1 MNGQDIARHRQN
13 LASGVGT
20 TTRRNRVLPA
30 ARRPTD
36 IPERIGKAGPREEA
50 GAYIEVDYSYRV
62 LDTQNA
68 PTYQLEMLNTGLDGP
83 MTLYLQPRP
92 LDTPAGDAY
101 YFASAVKLTT
111 TDGLLK
117 TDYQNA
123 LKEAMIRPSAGAD
136 RIAGFVAAPVSAW
149 FANYDLVRGPTGVH
163 ALVRKPKTV
172 DMVVDGSSEKLTL
185 KPPPYT
191 TPAGTGICPLDEIIK
206 LGDPWHGLIQGGVVR
221 LPNGGTRTVARPGI
235 GTGSV
240 YPLIPHGVV
249 PASTADAAD
258 VAAGRTWLNYGLLA
272 GSCLYEQT
280 LSSAFPA
287 WVYIDPDNS
296 TWRVE
301 YAHVYQ
307 AGVWH
312 MQLKF
317 YPLRRVFLTADKWG
331 GLVQT
336 TLTPI
341 NPTTTTYSNGALYD
355 LDSKGANAVFFQ
367 TSTAIKGAALV
378 TITGIPPAAAVTN
391 TLLCDGSIA
400 PSPYAMSYYETPTIV
415 QDDRQWHYRTFTVDY
430 SSVPYVETY
439 GGVVDYLQGHND
451 PAPGDFL
458 PPFPPV
464 VDQWPVVTTWQIGWS
479 TYKYQSTG
487 GSVTVVGYCF
497 DKNDDLK
504 EVKTYNGTAYGQ
516 LDTAETPTFQGSNFW
531 QMNPGFVR
539 TGIPQTLKNKCM
551 IGSIDS
557 PSVDWDFDG
566 LSVLTAT
573 PNKYGPA
580 SVGGNPVSVQTVR
593 YSNRVYGLKVSI
605 PGQYEEYY
613 LPPMSP
619 EGQSIYIADILSNVK
634 PFGTYHPITGALTWE
649 AGFVN
654 YV

>member
-111 TDGLLK
+111 TDGLLT

-123 LKEAMIRPSAGAD
+123 LQEAMIRPSAGAD
-136 RIAGFVAAPVSAW
+136 RIAGFTAAPVSAW
-149 FANYDLVRGPTGVH
+149 YPNKDLVRGPTGVH

-172 DMVVDGSSEKLTL
+172 DMVVDGSNEKLTL

-221 LPNGGTRTVARPGI
+221 LPNGGTRTAARPGI

-280 LSSAFPA
+280 IAGGGPA
-287 WVYIDPDNS
+287 WVYIAPDNS
-296 TWRVE
+296 TWRVA
-301 YAHVYQ
+301 YSYVYL
-307 AGVWH
+307 AGVWN
-312 MQLKF
+312 MQLQF
-317 YPLRRVFLTADKWG
+317 YPLRRMFLTADKWG

-336 TLTPI
+336 VQAPI

-367 TSTAIKGAALV
+367 TSAAIKGAALV
-378 TITGIPPAAAVTN
+378 TITGIPPAAAVTH
-391 TLLCDGSIA
+391 TLLSDGSPVGNLYSMARTTVLGNFRLKTWLYQTLLFNSITGESIFG
-400 PSPYAMSYYETPTIV
+400 PETEYT
-415 QDDRQWHYRTFTVDY
+415 QDQLI
-430 SSVPYVETY
+430 P
-439 GGVVDYLQGHND
+439 D
-451 PAPGDFL
+451 PAPPDFL
-458 PPFPPV
+458 PPLPPQ
-464 VDQWPVVTTWQIGWS
+464 DYPWSLSWRIGWKE
-479 TYKYQSTG
+479 TKYGNSGATEVISGYAFDSADNLREVVHLTVTIYSYTDTPAAGYEYANLPPFNRTGDG
-487 GSVTVVGYCF
+487 GSYTILTKIGGVAGDPVEWLFDGVTLENSTPNAYGPIVVMPGPQFVTV
-497 DKNDDLK
+497 
-504 EVKTYNGTAYGQ
+504 
-516 LDTAETPTFQGSNFW
+516 ET
-531 QMNPGFVR
+531 
-539 TGIPQTLKNKCM
+539 I
-551 IGSIDS
+551 
-557 PSVDWDFDG
+557 
-566 LSVLTAT
+566 
-573 PNKYGPA
+573 
-580 SVGGNPVSVQTVR
+580 R
-593 YSNRVYGLKVSI
+593 YSNRVYGLRVTI
-605 PGQYEEYY
+605 PGEYQYHHC
-613 LPPMSP
+613 PPMSP
-619 EGQSIYIADILSNVK
+619 EGQSIYVADIVSGSK
-634 PFGTYHPITGALTWE
+634 PFGTYHPITHALTWE
-649 AGFVN
+649 TGFVN